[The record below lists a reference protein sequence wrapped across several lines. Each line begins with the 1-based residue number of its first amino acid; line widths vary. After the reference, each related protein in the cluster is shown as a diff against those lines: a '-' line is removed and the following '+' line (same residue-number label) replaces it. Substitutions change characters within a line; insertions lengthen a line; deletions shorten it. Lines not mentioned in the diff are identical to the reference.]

1 MRDFR
6 LKIYK
11 IWLSELPVFNVIW
24 RHLVT
29 VPLFFI
35 YFLIFKHF
43 FLLFGR
49 VLVESTRKPV
59 YSDWTRSSI
68 IQNCFNLPG
77 GYIPQKYIENLSSN
91 KKRLIWLKRTK
102 PEYWEINENR
112 RLEKTALGQTRDFSD
127 EETCDRSHQSY
138 RIDTCSACSCNFK
151 VQHFSTLSHIF
162 LCDMSQISFYNKKT
176 FLYKC

>member
-1 MRDFR
+1 MRDFL

-11 IWLSELPVFNVIW
+11 IWLFELPVFNVIW

-77 GYIPQKYIENLSSN
+77 GYIPQKYIKNLFSN
-91 KKRLIWLKRTK
+91 KKTINLTK
-102 PEYWEINENR
+102 ENKTRILRDKWKSEARENR
-112 RLEKTALGQTRDFSD
+112 PRANERLFGWRNMWPKPSKLSD
-127 EETCDRSHQSY
+127 WH
-138 RIDTCSACSCNFK
+138 
-151 VQHFSTLSHIF
+151 L
-162 LCDMSQISFYNKKT
+162 LCLQ
-176 FLYKC
+176 L

>member
-1 MRDFR
+1 MTCITHTVRLNIYCKILDGSARKICRGVLIKKADWAGSNLFNLYLRDFL

-11 IWLSELPVFNVIW
+11 IWLFELPVFNVIW

-77 GYIPQKYIENLSSN
+77 GYIPQKYIKNLFSN

-127 EETCDRSHQSY
+127 EETCDRSH
-138 RIDTCSACSCNFK
+138 
-151 VQHFSTLSHIF
+151 
-162 LCDMSQISFYNKKT
+162 
-176 FLYKC
+176 